1 MTHKYAAMNVDY
13 KKLVSYWITAS
24 EKDLHAAKEIF
35 VNTKNYVSVL
45 FYIHL
50 FIEKALKAYYVQ
62 KKKTHAPFSHNLL
75 FLSKEVGIEIDK
87 KHNKLMAEINEF
99 NIECRYPDEK
109 FGIYKKATKSFT
121 MKYLTKA
128 EELHAW
134 ILGQLKQM

>member
-1 MTHKYAAMNVDY
+1 MNANY

-35 VNTKNYVSVL
+35 ANTKNYVSVL

-50 FIEKALKAYYVQ
+50 FIEKALKAYYVH

-75 FLSKEVGIEIDK
+75 FLSKEAGLDASEK
-87 KHNKLMAEINEF
+87 QNALMSEINEF

-128 EELHAW
+128 EKLHTW